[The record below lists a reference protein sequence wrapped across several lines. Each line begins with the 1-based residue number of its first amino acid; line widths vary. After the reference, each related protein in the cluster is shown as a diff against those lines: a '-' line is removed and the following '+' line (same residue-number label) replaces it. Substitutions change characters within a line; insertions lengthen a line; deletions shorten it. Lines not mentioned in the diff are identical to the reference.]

1 MLFVTIVLD
10 GVGIGAQPDS
20 ESYGDATADTLGHV
34 IAAESPAL
42 PHLQAMGLGNIRHLE
57 GLSPSTAPVASF
69 GKMTEVSAGKD
80 STTGHWELAGL
91 RLEDP
96 FPTYADGFPQD
107 LIETFILRTGVE
119 GVLGNRPESGTVII
133 AELGERHIDTGYPI
147 VYTSAD
153 SVFQI
158 AAHVD
163 VIPPDELYEMCRIAR
178 QEVCTGPHGVGRVIA
193 RPFRGEPGAFSR
205 ISEKRKDFARL
216 PDEPALQDLLTGADV
231 RTVSVGKVADLF
243 GGRGFDHV
251 RKTASNADGVEAT
264 LEWIERARTDEKPT
278 FIWVNL
284 IDFDQEFGHRND
296 PAGFAR
302 ALEAFDEALPRIT
315 EAMPRESRLVITAD
329 HGNDPT
335 TPGTDH
341 SREYV
346 PLLYYGDPSPRPLGT
361 RRSFRDHAATVL
373 RHFGLNVPAGAVPF
387 ELRVLG

>member
-10 GVGIGAQPDS
+10 GVGIGAQPDADR
-20 ESYGDATADTLGHV
+20 YGDAGSDTLGHV
-34 IAAESPAL
+34 IAAESPHL
-42 PHLQAMGLGNIRHLE
+42 PYLQALGLGNIRHLD
-57 GLSPSTAPVASF
+57 GLPPATAPVASY
-69 GKMTEVSAGKD
+69 GRMREVSAGKD

-91 RLEDP
+91 RLDEP
-96 FPTYADGFPQD
+96 FPTYPDGFPPE
-107 LIETFILRTGVE
+107 LIELFLEKTGAG

-133 AELGERHIDTGYPI
+133 DELGEQHIDSGQPI

-163 VIPPDELYEMCRIAR
+163 VIGLEDLYEMCRITREA
-178 QEVCTGPHGVGRVIA
+178 VCTGDHAVGRVIA
-193 RPFRGEPGAFSR
+193 RPFEGKPESFNR
-205 ISEKRKDFARL
+205 ISSKRKDFARE
-216 PDEPALQDLLTGADV
+216 PDKPALQDHLQEVGV

-243 GGRGFDHV
+243 AGRGFDETV
-251 RKTASNADGVEAT
+251 KTASNDEGVRATMRQIAKALEA
-264 LEWIERARTDEKPT
+264 ERPT

-296 PAGFAR
+296 PSGFAR
-302 ALEAFDEALPRIT
+302 SLEAFDAAIPRLTDVLPH
-315 EAMPRESRLVITAD
+315 ESRLVITAD

-373 RHFGLNVPAGAVPF
+373 RAFDLPVPPGAVPF
-387 ELRVLG
+387 EMRVFG